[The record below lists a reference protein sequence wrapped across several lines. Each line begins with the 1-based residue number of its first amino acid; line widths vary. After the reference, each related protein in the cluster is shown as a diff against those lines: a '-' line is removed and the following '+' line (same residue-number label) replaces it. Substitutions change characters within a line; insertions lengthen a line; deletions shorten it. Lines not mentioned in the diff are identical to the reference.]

1 MNYLTLEQVLF
12 DLAWQ
17 MLFESQPVA
26 EIAGGLRDRRG
37 VKAAGAYEG

>member
-17 MLFESQPVA
+17 MLFESQPGA
-26 EIAGGLRDRRG
+26 EIAAVQDVL
-37 VKAAGAYEG
+37 GAEVPIA